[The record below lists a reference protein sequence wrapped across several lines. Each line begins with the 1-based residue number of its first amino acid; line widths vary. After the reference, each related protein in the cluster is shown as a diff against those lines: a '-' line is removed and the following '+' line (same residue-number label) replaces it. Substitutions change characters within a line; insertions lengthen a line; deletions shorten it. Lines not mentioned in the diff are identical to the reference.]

1 MISYADAKRLDMHG
15 LRQRPPKYACMS
27 QEELVELRR
36 LARMGLPK
44 VRIAELLGKHP
55 DTIASRMRAY
65 QIVIAKP
72 ISAGPGQ
79 IRRSSG
85 EKQNSS

>member
-15 LRQRPPKYACMS
+15 LRQSAPKYACMS
-27 QEELVELRR
+27 QEELIELRR
-36 LARMGLPK
+36 LARKGLTK
-44 VRIAELLGKHP
+44 VKIAELLGKHP

-72 ISAGPGQ
+72 ITAGPGQ
-79 IRRSSG
+79 IRRVAG
-85 EKQNSS
+85 EKSNSS